1 MANSNTTDDKIKP
14 YHRPQALTLDTIE
27 RAIAQQQ
34 RAEEKRERVYARRV
48 RISEAQ
54 GFARR
59 TLACGCLEC
68 IRAWEAFDEGGPLL
82 LHGEPLTEAFARRRR
97 GDGRP

>member
-1 MANSNTTDDKIKP
+1 MADSNTTDDKIKP
-14 YHRPQALTLDTIE
+14 YHRPQALTLDTIT
-27 RAIAQQQ
+27 RAIAQQL
-34 RAEEKRERVYARRV
+34 RRLDKRERVYDRRV

-59 TLACGCLEC
+59 TLGCGCLAC

-82 LHGEPLTEAFARRRR
+82 LHGHAAAGGPVEVAP
-97 GDGRP
+97 